1 MAQTVQDVLIKL
13 NVDSSDAQ
21 KNTDL
26 VKKSLDQLGKQ
37 IEQTRKYLKAAPEGS
52 KQFESLTKILNNQEQ
67 AFELLNNQIQKTD
80 NSSKSLK
87 AQLREM
93 KQRLGELDEGSDEFI
108 KLQQE
113 AGKLQDKIGDLNSR
127 VKAFASDTANL
138 DAAIEGI
145 GVVAASFGAVQ
156 GSMAALGIESD
167 NVEKTLTKL
176 AGITTL
182 LNSLQTIQNALQ
194 KESALRSTLSAKS
207 TQALAVTQSF
217 LSKTFNLSS
226 AAARGFGKAIA
237 FTGIGALVVGL
248 TLLIGNFDKVYK
260 YIVKVIPA
268 LEGFGNTVKSIVNSV
283 TDFFGFTSEAE
294 RKASDQLTKAIDDTN
309 KKIKQNEE
317 ILEFSG
323 NKYDEF
329 TKRKI
334 QAKTEYLKKQKEL
347 LEAEAKGEITTA
359 ERIRVLTLASN
370 KLDNEIA
377 EADKDREKKADER
390 RKENYEKYKK
400 NLEEKQKALEDYQ
413 KRVKA
418 IEESIE
424 DGRIELM
431 EEGQQKELAI
441 VSERVQDQLDALK
454 AEEEEF
460 KKSKLATEA
469 DLQKFKDREK
479 QIIEIGEN
487 DKKKVTA
494 KFTEEEK
501 QKKLDA
507 YNESL
512 DLQIKSIE
520 NEALLRKT
528 NVEQTITNEKEKAV
542 ALLEIELE
550 TSQKL
555 LQILK
560 DRALADNI
568 ISEDEKLQIEA
579 AGIDI
584 IRLMNDIKN
593 AKQEAADTPLI
604 SEEAKEAFD
613 IAAQGIQE
621 TISVISEAF
630 KMSFDQQN
638 KDLDAYTKNQIDSIN
653 ESGLTELQKQR
664 KIQKVEEEAAQKRYQ
679 LQVEEFN
686 FNKGLQ
692 IAQAVISGAQ
702 AILSILA
709 VPDFTFGVLSGIRLG
724 IAAAATAANVAIIS
738 AQQPP
743 SPPQFYEGGYTGD
756 GNPREVS
763 TALGNKDYTYH
774 KGEYVVPNKVLRSKE
789 GSALVSHLEGM
800 RLNNN
805 TSLGLTGFA
814 DGGFTT
820 STMAQNVQTQM
831 EAQIMSSMIADTL
844 SRVQIITKVTDIN
857 RVNNNLAQ
865 AKMKAT
871 IR

>member
-21 KNTDL
+21 KNTEQ
-26 VKKSLDQLGKQ
+26 VKKSLDLLGKQ

-52 KQFESLTKILNNQEQ
+52 KQFEALTKILDNQTK
-67 AFELLNNQIQKTD
+67 AFDLLNEKVQETGKSS
-80 NSSKSLK
+80 NSLRSQLR
-87 AQLREM
+87 QLRE
-93 KQRLGELDEGSDEFI
+93 RLADLDEGSDEFK
-108 KLQQE
+108 KLQKE
-113 AGKLQDKIGDLNSR
+113 AGELQDRIGDLTSGI
-127 VKAFASDTANL
+127 KAFASDTANL

-194 KESALRSTLSAKS
+194 KESVLRTILTDKA
-207 TQALAVTQSF
+207 TRGLAVTQSF

-268 LEGFGNTVKSIVNSV
+268 LEGFGNTVKNVFGSV

-294 RKASDQLTKAIDDTN
+294 RNASDQIKKTQDEHNAAINAINNDLDKNSFKYTEVE
-309 KKIKQNEE
+309 KKKKEAE
-317 ILEFSG
+317 V
-323 NKYDEF
+323 KYLQE
-329 TKRKI
+329 RNKI
-334 QAKTEYLKKQKEL
+334 QTAAGLTEEQRLKFRIANYNKFVQAQADIDKE
-347 LEAEAKGEITTA
+347 E
-359 ERIRVLTLASN
+359 
-370 KLDNEIA
+370 
-377 EADKDREKKADER
+377 
-390 RKENYEKYKK
+390 
-400 NLEEKQKALEDYQ
+400 EEKQKAIREENYRKYKENLEKKQQALDDYR

-418 IEESIE
+418 IEETLE

-431 EEGQQKELAI
+431 EDGLQKEIAI
-441 VSERVQDQLDALK
+441 IKERVQDQLDALK
-454 AEEEEF
+454 IEEEEF
-460 KKSKLATEA
+460 RKSKHATEQ
-469 DLQKFKDREK
+469 DLLKFKEREK
-479 QIIEIGEN
+479 QIIEISDVDIANVE
-487 DKKKVTA
+487 DKFRK
-494 KFTEEEK
+494 EEK

-512 DLQIKSIE
+512 DLQIKAIE

-621 TISVISEAF
+621 TIGVISEAF

-638 KDLDAYTKNQIDSIN
+638 KELDAYTKNQIDSIN

-664 KIQKVEEEAAQKRYQ
+664 KIQKVEEEAAQKKYQ

-756 GNPREVS
+756 GNTREVS
-763 TALGNKDYTYH
+763 TTLGNKDYTYH

-820 STMAQNVQTQM
+820 STMSQNVQAQM

-844 SRVQIITKVTDIN
+844 SRVQIITRVTDIN

>member
-21 KNTDL
+21 KNTEL
-26 VKKSLDQLGKQ
+26 VKKSLDSLGKQ

-52 KQFESLTKILNNQEQ
+52 KQFEALTKILNNQEQ
-67 AFELLNNQIQKTD
+67 AFELLNNQIKKTD
-80 NSSKSLK
+80 DSSKSLK

-108 KLQQE
+108 KLQKE
-113 AGKLQDKIGDLNSR
+113 AGELQDRIGDLNAR
-127 VKAFASDTANL
+127 VKTFASDTANL
-138 DAAIEGI
+138 DAAIEGVS
-145 GVVAASFGAVQ
+145 VVAASFGAVQ
-156 GSMAALGIESD
+156 GSMAALGIESE
-167 NVEKTLTKL
+167 NVEKTLSKL

-194 KESALRSTLSAKS
+194 KESALRTILTDKATKG
-207 TQALAVTQSF
+207 LAVTQSF
-217 LSKTFNLSS
+217 LSKTFKLSEG
-226 AAARGFGKAIA
+226 AAKGFGKAIMA
-237 FTGIGALVVGL
+237 TGIGALVLGL
-248 TLLIGNFDKVYK
+248 TMLIGNFDKVYA
-260 YIVKVIPA
+260 YLIKVVPQ
-268 LEGFGNTVKSIVNSV
+268 LEGFGNQIKGIVNSV
-283 TDFFGFTSEAE
+283 TDFFGITSEEE
-294 RKASDQLTKAIDDTN
+294 RKATAQRKKNSKEIDDII
-309 KKIKQNEE
+309 KKQEEDLRYNGQN
-317 ILEFSG
+317 
-323 NKYDEF
+323 YDEY
-329 TKRKI
+329 TKRKKEADI
-334 QAKTEYLKKQKEL
+334 EYSKAKKQISEDEVLSEKEKQRLIAAEEKL
-347 LEAEAKGEITTA
+347 LSDTKIQIDKEANKAKE
-359 ERIRVLTLASN
+359 EQ
-370 KLDNEIA
+370 
-377 EADKDREKKADER
+377 
-390 RKENYEKYKK
+390 RKEDYEKYKA
-400 NLEEKQKALEDYQ
+400 NLEKIQQALEDYQ
-413 KRVKA
+413 KKVKA

-424 DGRIELM
+424 DGNIELM

-441 VSERVQDQLDALK
+441 LNERVQDQLDALK
-454 AEEEEF
+454 LEQEEF
-460 KKSKLATEA
+460 KKSKHATEA

-479 QIIEIGEN
+479 QIIDIGEN
-487 DKKKVTA
+487 DKKKIT
-494 KFTEEEK
+494 KKYTEEEK
-501 QKKLDA
+501 QAKLDA
-507 YNESL
+507 YNETL
-512 DLQIKSIE
+512 DIQIKATE

-542 ALLEIELE
+542 AILQIELE

-555 LQILK
+555 LEILK
-560 DRALADNI
+560 KRAEADGI
-568 ISEDEKLQIEA
+568 LSEDEKLQIEE
-579 AGIDI
+579 AGINI
-584 IRLMNDIKN
+584 IRLMNDIKA
-593 AKQEAADTPLI
+593 AKEEAADTPLI

-613 IAAQGIQE
+613 IAAEGIQQ
-621 TISVISEAF
+621 TISTISEAF
-630 KMSFDQQN
+630 KQSFDQQN
-638 KDLDAYTKNQIDSIN
+638 KELDAYTKNQIDSIN

-686 FNKGLQ
+686 FIKGLQ

-763 TALGNKDYTYH
+763 TSLGNKDYTYH

-820 STMAQNVQTQM
+820 STMAQNVQSKL
-831 EAQIMSSMIADTL
+831 EAQIMSNMIADTL

-865 AKMKAT
+865 TKAKAT

>member
-37 IEQTRKYLKAAPEGS
+37 IEQTRKFLKAAPEGS
-52 KQFESLTKILNNQEQ
+52 KQFEQLTKILDNQTK
-67 AFELLNNQIQKTD
+67 AFDFLNDKIKETD

-138 DAAIEGI
+138 DAAIEGVS
-145 GVVAASFGAVQ
+145 VVAASFGAVQ

-194 KESALRSTLSAKS
+194 KESALRTILTDKATKG
-207 TQALAVTQSF
+207 LAITQSF
-217 LSKTFNLSS
+217 LTKTFNLSS
-226 AAARGFGKAIA
+226 AAAKGFGKAIMA
-237 FTGIGALVVGL
+237 TGIGALVVGL

-268 LEGFGNTVKSIVNSV
+268 LEGFGNTVKNFFGAV
-283 TDFFGFTSEAE
+283 TDFFGFTTEAQRKNEAQIKKTRDEHKAAIDAINNDLDKNSFKYTEVEKKKKEAE
-294 RKASDQLTKAIDDTN
+294 V
-309 KKIKQNEE
+309 
-317 ILEFSG
+317 
-323 NKYDEF
+323 KYLQE
-329 TKRKI
+329 RNKI
-334 QAKTEYLKKQKEL
+334 QTAAGLTEEQRLKFRIANYNKFVQAQADIDKE
-347 LEAEAKGEITTA
+347 E
-359 ERIRVLTLASN
+359 
-370 KLDNEIA
+370 
-377 EADKDREKKADER
+377 
-390 RKENYEKYKK
+390 
-400 NLEEKQKALEDYQ
+400 EEKQKAIREENYRKYKENLEKKQQALDDYR

-418 IEESIE
+418 IEETLE

-431 EEGQQKELAI
+431 EDGLQKEIAI
-441 VSERVQDQLDALK
+441 IKERVQDQLDALK
-454 AEEEEF
+454 IEEEEF
-460 KKSKLATEA
+460 RKSKHATEQ
-469 DLQKFKDREK
+469 DLLKFKEREK
-479 QIIEIGEN
+479 QIIEISDVDIANVE
-487 DKKKVTA
+487 DKFRK
-494 KFTEEEK
+494 EEK

-512 DLQIKSIE
+512 DLQIKAIE

-542 ALLEIELE
+542 ALLEIELD

-613 IAAQGIQE
+613 VAAQGIQE

-763 TALGNKDYTYH
+763 TALGNKDYIYH

-844 SRVQIITKVTDIN
+844 SRVQIITRVTDIN

>member
-138 DAAIEGI
+138 DAAIEGVS
-145 GVVAASFGAVQ
+145 VVAASFGAVQ

-194 KESALRSTLSAKS
+194 KESALRTILTDKATKG
-207 TQALAVTQSF
+207 LAITQSF
-217 LSKTFNLSS
+217 LTKTFNLSS
-226 AAARGFGKAIA
+226 AAAKGFGKAIMA
-237 FTGIGALVVGL
+237 TGIGALVVGL

-268 LEGFGNTVKSIVNSV
+268 LEGFGNTVKNFFGAV
-283 TDFFGFTSEAE
+283 TDFFGFTTEAQRKNEAQIKKTRDEHKAAIDAINNDLDKNSFKYTEVEKKKKEAE
-294 RKASDQLTKAIDDTN
+294 V
-309 KKIKQNEE
+309 
-317 ILEFSG
+317 
-323 NKYDEF
+323 KYLQE
-329 TKRKI
+329 RNKI
-334 QAKTEYLKKQKEL
+334 QTAAGLTEEQRLKFRIANYNKFVQAQADIDKE
-347 LEAEAKGEITTA
+347 E
-359 ERIRVLTLASN
+359 
-370 KLDNEIA
+370 
-377 EADKDREKKADER
+377 
-390 RKENYEKYKK
+390 
-400 NLEEKQKALEDYQ
+400 EEKQKAIREENYRKYKENLEKKQQALDDYR

-418 IEESIE
+418 IEETLE

-431 EEGQQKELAI
+431 EDGLQKEIAI
-441 VSERVQDQLDALK
+441 IKERVQDQLDALK
-454 AEEEEF
+454 IEEEEF
-460 KKSKLATEA
+460 RKSKHATEQ
-469 DLQKFKDREK
+469 DLLKFKEREK
-479 QIIEIGEN
+479 QIIEISDVDIANVE
-487 DKKKVTA
+487 DKFRK
-494 KFTEEEK
+494 EEK

-512 DLQIKSIE
+512 DLQIKAIE

-542 ALLEIELE
+542 ALLEIELD

-613 IAAQGIQE
+613 VAAQGIQE

-844 SRVQIITKVTDIN
+844 SRVQIITRVTDIN

>member
-145 GVVAASFGAVQ
+145 GVVAASFGAVE

-194 KESALRSTLSAKS
+194 KESALRTILTDKATKG
-207 TQALAVTQSF
+207 LAITQSF

-226 AAARGFGKAIA
+226 AAARGFGKAIMA
-237 FTGIGALVVGL
+237 TGIGALVVGL

-268 LEGFGNTVKSIVNSV
+268 LEGLGETVKNFFGAV
-283 TDFFGFTSEAE
+283 TDFFGFT
-294 RKASDQLTKAIDDTN
+294 TKAQRENEAQIKKTRDEHKAAIDAINNDLERNSFKYTETE
-309 KKIKQNEE
+309 KK
-317 ILEFSG
+317 
-323 NKYDEF
+323 
-329 TKRKI
+329 
-334 QAKTEYLKKQKEL
+334 KK
-347 LEAEAKGEITTA
+347 EAEAKYLA
-359 ERIRVLTLASN
+359 EREKIQTAANLS
-370 KLDNEIA
+370 EQ
-377 EADKDREKKADER
+377 EREKFRIQNYNNFVKAKNDIDKEEAEKEKAIRDEAN
-390 RKENYEKYKK
+390 KKYKEA
-400 NLEEKQKALEDYQ
+400 LEKRQQALEDYQ

-418 IEESIE
+418 IEETLE

-431 EEGQQKELAI
+431 EDGLQKEIAI
-441 VSERVQDQLDALK
+441 IKERVQDQLDALK
-454 AEEEEF
+454 IEEEEF
-460 KKSKLATEA
+460 RKSKHATEQ
-469 DLQKFKDREK
+469 DLLKFKEREK
-479 QIIEIGEN
+479 QIIEISDVDIANVE
-487 DKKKVTA
+487 DKFRK
-494 KFTEEEK
+494 EEK

-512 DLQIKSIE
+512 DLQIKAIE